1 MVSPKGKLVGASLV
15 TVSTAQLSS
24 VAGVP
29 KAIPVALQFPEL
41 ASSVISAGA
50 VIVGSVLSKIVTF

>member
-15 TVSTAQLSS
+15 TVSTVQLSS

-29 KAIPVALQFPEL
+29 KAMLVALQFPEL
-41 ASSVISAGA
+41 ASAVTSDGA